1 MIKKD
6 KIDKNSH
13 EYKTGFRDGIEYA
26 NEKLKE
32 DGTFFQRIHDLI
44 SYDISTIWDE
54 QGKGQD
60 GMYSLSPDEMFN
72 LNVTQRGDRT
82 IERVFRNKV
91 KGYEEYITRIYVL
104 NCACGGIC
112 ILGYKEKHSYNS
124 ETIYYTLFH
133 LGEDDGFFFVHDDG
147 SQGFNYMT
155 KIEIIDMVSRAI
167 SLLNNIK

>member
-60 GMYSLSPDEMFN
+60 GMYSLNPCLLYTSGRKKFSSFYTTSSY
-72 LNVTQRGDRT
+72 L
-82 IERVFRNKV
+82 
-91 KGYEEYITRIYVL
+91 
-104 NCACGGIC
+104 
-112 ILGYKEKHSYNS
+112 YKN
-124 ETIYYTLFH
+124 
-133 LGEDDGFFFVHDDG
+133 
-147 SQGFNYMT
+147 
-155 KIEIIDMVSRAI
+155 
-167 SLLNNIK
+167 

>member
-32 DGTFFQRIHDLI
+32 DGTFFQRIYDLI

-60 GMYSLSPDEMFN
+60 GMYSLDQNEMFD
-72 LNVTQRGDRT
+72 LNVTQRGDGT

-104 NCACGGIC
+104 VVV
-112 ILGYKEKHSYNS
+112 
-124 ETIYYTLFH
+124 
-133 LGEDDGFFFVHDDG
+133 FV
-147 SQGFNYMT
+147 Y
-155 KIEIIDMVSRAI
+155 
-167 SLLNNIK
+167 